1 MAEPIAD
8 EDNVGRPEQPTSVAD
23 RGRKGEG
30 VEDPARTPGD
40 GSLDGAV
47 PAGLSSEELRKRAD
61 TDESSEPGTS

>member
-8 EDNVGRPEQPTSVAD
+8 QDKIGRPEQPTSVAD
-23 RGRKGEG
+23 RGAEGEG
-30 VEDPARTPGD
+30 VEDRTRTPGD

-61 TDESSEPGTS
+61 TAESSEPGTS